1 MNNGQNTNSRGSF
14 RTRFHITPVDS
25 CTGLPTA
32 STTTIDNMVLA
43 SGYLSLGDP
52 TAYRSLSIGTNPLPA
67 SPHQTGILTPI
78 AQQNISEAQFSQHI
92 SDAVGIVFS
101 TCSFEFLFKDFLFP
115 ANLKTIDLTEIG
127 LDGLTRAVFGT
138 VQITRNNWV
147 SVIMEV
153 IYEYS
158 PTQAEYVIDYNNY
171 DPGVMGNGAL
181 KIQTTAIIYNT
192 KPNNN
197 NGRGWGTDRSVVC
210 YPWSGTEGDYTDRN
224 LTNSLGMSITPKLM
238 RDQYQWQFGVK
249 VPRTSAPVT
258 IHGLIIR
265 DTVNGGGFLLHFS
278 EGEGNFILPEDG
290 TLDLQ
295 FNFNWNP
302 PQSNL

>member
-1 MNNGQNTNSRGSF
+1 MNSGQNTNSRGSF
-14 RTRFHITPVDS
+14 RTRFHITPLDS

-32 STTTIDNMVLA
+32 PTTTTDNMVLA
-43 SGYLSLGDP
+43 SGYLALGDP

-67 SPHQTGILTPI
+67 NPHQTGILSPI
-78 AQQNISEAQFSQHI
+78 TQLDLEDAVFSQHI

-101 TCSFEFLFKDFLFP
+101 TCSFEFLFKDFIFP

-127 LDGLTRAVFGT
+127 LDGLTRAVFDT

-158 PTQAEYVIDYNNY
+158 PIQPEVFIGYNNY
-171 DPGVMGNGAL
+171 DTGVLDGEL
-181 KIQTTAIIYNT
+181 KIQTTAIIYNS

-197 NGRGWGTDRSVVC
+197 NGRGWGADRSVLC
-210 YPWSGTEGDYTDRN
+210 YPWSGVDSDYNDRN
-224 LTNSLGMSITPKLM
+224 LLAGLGMSITPKLM
-238 RDQYQWQFGVK
+238 RDQYQWQFAVK
-249 VPRTSAPVT
+249 VPRASAPVT
-258 IHGLIIR
+258 IPGLIIR

-278 EGEGNFILPEDG
+278 EGEGSFILPEDG
-290 TLDLQ
+290 SLDLQ

-302 PQSNL
+302 PQSNT